1 MSKHITKYIFALLA
15 VLVLFNSCKKEY
27 EKIEEIDDAKI
38 QAYIK
43 QNGISAVK
51 DETGFY
57 YQILD
62 QGAGAPMLNK
72 DSVFY
77 TMTIKSL
84 TGNVYY
90 TTPANYS
97 ENGYLGYVVPEPY
110 RIALN
115 ALNRG
120 GKVRVIVPSYL
131 AYGKNGN
138 DIVPPNEVILSELTV
153 FTEKSQW
160 EIDDKL
166 IKSYLTS
173 KGLTATKHPSR
184 VYYNTSI
191 IGTGNVITSTSKIKL
206 KYTGRLLNGTQFDD
220 GDAYESFVF
229 DNIPGF
235 RKLLPGVTS
244 GSKLRIYI
252 PSDLG
257 YGTSPQTDPNT
268 GKTIIP
274 SNSVLE
280 FDIEVLEVTN

>member
-38 QAYIK
+38 QAFIK

-62 QGAGAPMLNK
+62 QGAGEPMLNK

-84 TGNVYY
+84 TGSVYY
-90 TTPANYS
+90 TTAANTY
-97 ENGYLGYVVPEPY
+97 ERGYLGYVAPDSY

-115 ALNRG
+115 AINRG

-138 DIVPPNEVILSELTV
+138 DIVPSNEVIVGELTV
-153 FTEKSQW
+153 ASEKTQW
-160 EIDDKL
+160 EIEDRL
-166 IKSYLTS
+166 IREF
-173 KGLTATKHPSR
+173 LTAKNLTGFIKHPSR
-184 VYYNTSI
+184 VYQNISVVGNGTI
-191 IGTGNVITSTSKIKL
+191 INSSSTLTL
-206 KYTGRLLNGTQFDD
+206 KYKGRLLDGTQFD
-220 GDAYESFVF
+220 ESGTNDLVNAIY
-229 DNIPGF
+229 DLRPGL
-235 RKLLPGVTS
+235 RKSLVGISKGT
-244 GSKLRIYI
+244 KLRIFV

-257 YGTSPQTDPNT
+257 YGSVADGP
-268 GKTIIP
+268 IP
-274 SNSVLE
+274 ANSILD
-280 FDIEVLEVTN
+280 FDIEVVDVVN